1 MKFWTAAATATALVA
16 LAACSQPAETP
27 APAPAENVVVE
38 APSGEYTVD
47 PHHTT
52 VTARVLHFGLSHYQ
66 LRLNGVTG
74 TLNFNAETPASS
86 TVSITV
92 DTRTLDTPYAG
103 DRDFDAELQN
113 SEWLDS
119 AGHPTATFTSTAVEQ
134 TGANTARVTGDLTIR
149 GVTHPATFDV
159 TYNSSWAQHPM
170 GFPTA
175 GVGFSAR
182 GVISRSQYG
191 LNVLQ
196 PQAGAPNSGVADEV
210 ELVIEAEFNRPNATG
225 DLPAPAQP
233 REPVN

>member
-1 MKFWTAAATATALVA
+1 MKFWTIAATATALS
-16 LAACSQPAETP
+16 LAACSPPAETP
-27 APAPAENVVVE
+27 APPAQEVVVE
-38 APSGEYTVD
+38 APSGEYAVD
-47 PHHTT
+47 VHHTT

-74 TLNFNAETPASS
+74 TLNFNAEDPSAT
-86 TVSITV
+86 TVAITV

-119 AGHPTATFTSTAVEQ
+119 TGFPTATFQSTAVEV
-134 TGANTARVTGDLTIR
+134 TGPNTARLTGDLTIR
-149 GVTHPATFDV
+149 GVTQPATFDV

-170 GFPTA
+170 GFPVA
-175 GVGFSAR
+175 GIGFSAR
-182 GVISRSQYG
+182 GVISRAAYG

-196 PQAGAPNSGVADEV
+196 PQAGAPNSGVADDV
-210 ELVIEAEFNRPNATG
+210 ELVIEAEFNRPNPQG

-233 REPVN
+233 AEPVN